1 MVKDPHQDFIKRF
14 ERELKQ
20 LTKRS
25 WSVTMDER
33 IKRLNQVIR
42 GWNNYFRM
50 GSMNENHKRID
61 GPLRN
66 RMRIVIWKQ
75 WKTGKTRSTSMD
87 GETLC
92 GICRSRS
99 SGYKERGIAFH
110 KQRSPRK
117 TRTSKPFGLLF
128 ELNRRLP
135 NGTQDGVRG
144 ARTKPLLEY
153 MGIV

>member
-1 MVKDPHQDFIKRF
+1 MHPAFSSMTDMPFVCSGRPHQDFIKRF
-14 ERELKQ
+14 ERKLKQ

-50 GSMNENHKRID
+50 GSMKENHKRID

-99 SGYKERGIAFH
+99 SGYKERRIALH

-117 TRTSKPFGLLF
+117 TRTSLPFYY
-128 ELNRRLP
+128 LN
-135 NGTQDGVRG
+135 
-144 ARTKPLLEY
+144 
-153 MGIV
+153 